1 MFLPQGVLPCA
12 KERWGCFLFEV
23 FSMIEWSR
31 FQELVVLTGAGVSV
45 ASGLGTYR
53 GKGGLWENSGVA
65 EEATAECMERDPWRC
80 WEFFRPLMEEA
91 LKAEPNPAHLALAE
105 LERKFPG
112 EFLLITQNVDGLHR
126 AAGSTKLAEIH
137 GNLLRRRCSS
147 QRCALEPFEDR
158 TFPSKLP
165 LCPLCGSAVRPD
177 IVLFGEQLPLRE
189 SHLAKKALR
198 TVDLFI
204 GVGTSGTVQ
213 PAASYVSWA
222 KYAGAITVEINPEKS
237 GVFCSSDPRPA
248 EVALPELI
256 ASL

>member
-1 MFLPQGVLPCA
+1 
-12 KERWGCFLFEV
+12 
-23 FSMIEWSR
+23 MINWNR

-45 ASGLGTYR
+45 ASGLETYR

-80 WEFFRPLMEEA
+80 WKFFRPLMEQVLSA
-91 LKAEPNPAHLALAE
+91 KPNPAHLAMAE

-126 AAGSTKLAEIH
+126 AAGSIKLAEIH
-137 GNLLRRRCSS
+137 GSLLRRRCSS
-147 QRCALEPFEDR
+147 SSCALEPFEDR
-158 TFPSKLP
+158 TIPSELP
-165 LCPLCGSAVRPD
+165 LCSLCGCAIRPD
-177 IVLFGEQLPLRE
+177 IVLFGEQLPLHE
-189 SHLAKKALR
+189 SFVAKRAFR

-222 KYAGAITVEINPEKS
+222 KYAGATTVEINPERT
-237 GVFCSSDPRPA
+237 GVFCRNDPRPA
-248 EVALPELI
+248 EVALPDLI
-256 ASL
+256 STL